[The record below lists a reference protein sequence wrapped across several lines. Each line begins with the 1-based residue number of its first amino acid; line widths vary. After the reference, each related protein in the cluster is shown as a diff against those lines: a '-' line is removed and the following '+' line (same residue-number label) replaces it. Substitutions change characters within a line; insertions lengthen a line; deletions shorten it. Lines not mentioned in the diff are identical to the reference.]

1 MFSRKM
7 LSVVLVAVVLSV
19 VGSYAFAQETRQWE
33 RKYSTNGIPGYGSAV
48 AVDGS
53 GNTYVAGYEGA
64 GPNSDNGLIMKFK
77 STGVLDT
84 TFNPTGLTPGTVTY
98 NNSAANSSDYF
109 YGIAVD

>member
-33 RKYSTNGIPGYGSAV
+33 RKYSTNGIPGYGYAV

-53 GNTYVAGYEGA
+53 GNTYVAGYEWA
-64 GPNSDNGLIMKFK
+64 GVNNDNGLIMKFN
-77 STGVLDT
+77 SAGVLDT
-84 TFNPTGLTPGTVTY
+84 TFNPTGLLPGVVTY
-98 NNSAANSSDYF
+98 NNSATNGNDNF
-109 YGIAVD
+109 YGVTT

>member
-1 MFSRKM
+1 MFSRKV

-64 GPNSDNGLIMKFK
+64 GPNSDNGLIMKFN
-77 STGVLDT
+77 SAGVLDT

-98 NNSAANSSDYF
+98 NNSAAN
-109 YGIAVD
+109 GEIGRAHV